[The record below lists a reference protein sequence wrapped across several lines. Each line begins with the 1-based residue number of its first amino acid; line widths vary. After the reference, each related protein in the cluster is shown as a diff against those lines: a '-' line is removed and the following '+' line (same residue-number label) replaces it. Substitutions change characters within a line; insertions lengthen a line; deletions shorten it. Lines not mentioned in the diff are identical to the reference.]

1 MNVLVIGSG
10 GREHSIAWKLHREG
24 VTLYCVPGNPGIAE
38 IATSLP
44 QSLHDLDAL
53 AECAL
58 VHHIDLT
65 FVGPE
70 APLAAGLVDVFAR
83 RGLRAFGPPA
93 AAAALESSKV
103 FMKRLC
109 QRYEIPTAPFRVFD
123 DVEGAAAYVQGAGR
137 PLVIK
142 ADGLAAGKG
151 VTVATSADE
160 GVAALRTI
168 MVARQFG
175 DAGARVVIEEVL
187 EGEEVSVFAL
197 CDDSAISPLL
207 PVQDHKRLLEGDRG
221 PNTGGMGAYAP
232 VLDVS
237 PDILGR
243 IIDEILE
250 PTVWA
255 MAQEGRP
262 YRGVLFAGL
271 MLTPEGPQ
279 VLEFN
284 VRLGDPEAQVL
295 LPLLESELVDAADA
309 VLSGRVER
317 WAPRWRP
324 ESAVCVVLGSEGY
337 PEAPRIGRTITGLEE
352 AAALDEVHVFHAGTA
367 ARAGQVTSAG
377 GRVLNVVGVGPTLRD
392 ARDRAY
398 RAVDL
403 VRYDGKIFR
412 RDIAARGLPGGR
424 GRPPGIRGR
433 DPVDAGRVRS

>member
-10 GREHSIAWKLHREG
+10 GREHAIAWKLHQEG
-24 VTLYCVPGNPGIAE
+24 ATLHCAPGNPGIAE
-38 IATSLP
+38 IATTFS
-44 QSLHDLDAL
+44 QSPEDLDAL
-53 AECAL
+53 AEYAL
-58 VHHIDLT
+58 RSHIDLT

-70 APLAAGLVDVFAR
+70 APLAAGIVDVFGR
-83 RGLRAFGPPA
+83 RGLRVFGPDRA
-93 AAAALESSKV
+93 AATLESSKA

-123 DVEGAAAYVQGAGR
+123 DAETAAAYVRSAAR

-151 VTVATSADE
+151 VTVAASPDE

-168 MVARQFG
+168 MMARRFG

-187 EGEEVSVFAL
+187 EGEELSVFAL
-197 CDDSAISPLL
+197 CDGSGISPLL
-207 PVQDHKRLLEGDRG
+207 AVRDHKRLLDGDRG

-232 VLDVS
+232 IRDVS
-237 PDILGR
+237 PEVFGR
-243 IIDEILE
+243 IVDEIME
-250 PTVWA
+250 PTMWA

-271 MLTPEGPQ
+271 MLTSDGPK

-295 LPLLESELVDAADA
+295 LCLLDNELLGAADA
-309 VLSGRVER
+309 VLSGCIER
-317 WAPRWRP
+317 WVPRWRAQ
-324 ESAVCVVLGSEGY
+324 SAVCVVLASEGY
-337 PEAPRIGRTITGLEE
+337 PDAPRIGRAITGLED
-352 AAALDEVHVFHAGTA
+352 AAAQDEVLIFQAGTD
-367 ARAGQVTSAG
+367 ARDGQVISAG
-377 GRVLNVVGVGPTLRD
+377 GRVLNVVGVGPTLGD

-403 VRYDGKIFR
+403 VRYEGKTFR
-412 RDIAARGLPGGR
+412 RDIGARALGAPDRLR
-424 GRPPGIRGR
+424 ST
-433 DPVDAGRVRS
+433 PVDAGRVGS